1 MISARVALA
10 VGPNAEAFRSWLPL
24 ARQVVHTSLRLHWK
38 DVFEIYTYPPTIPL
52 AEALALEARRA
63 GSDTHITLMT
73 DDLWFTS
80 MGELSTKWLSQPSP
94 ARRAIESTCTAG
106 IYLGGPADARRMKE
120 IPPEKF
126 DANALGGSR
135 QQEPR
140 RRRKVPYVDLP
151 IGRVTPERAA
161 AYGLDYAS
169 WHRSYHDALGSDL
182 KDIQKRGA
190 ALGRR
195 LEGRK
200 KVRITSDAGTELRF
214 ETKPI
219 APVVDDGIV
228 SPADIRRGFVE
239 TSLPAGKL
247 EGALRPE
254 SVNGEVHATDPI
266 FLGGRTI
273 VRPWFRIEAGK
284 IVKWGAEDREDL
296 LAHMLVQS
304 KVSTAKVGFF
314 SVGLNPVAEAC
325 MLDNGIVK
333 DDVGIGLG
341 PHPQLERRAADPSV
355 SFTATTGP
363 VRLEIG
369 P

>member
-1 MISARVALA
+1 MS
-10 VGPNAEAFRSWLPL
+10 VGPASSTAPEFEAWIPL
-24 ARQVVHTSLRLHWK
+24 ARQVVRGSLRLRWK

-52 AEALALEARRA
+52 AEALALEARRT

-80 MGELSTKWLSQPSP
+80 MHELSLRWLRQPSP
-94 ARRAIESTCTAG
+94 VEYAIDSTCTAR
-106 IYLGGPADARRMKE
+106 IYLGGPSDARRMKD

-135 QQEPR
+135 QHEPR

-151 IGRVTPERAA
+151 IGRVTRERAE
-161 AYGLDYAS
+161 AYGLDFAK
-169 WHRSYHDALGSDL
+169 WHRSYHAALSVDL
-182 KDIQKRGA
+182 KEIQKRGM

-195 LEGRK
+195 LSGRK
-200 KVRITSDAGTELRF
+200 RVQIVSDAGTDLRF

-219 APVVDDGIV
+219 PPVVDDGIV
-228 SPADIRRGFVE
+228 GPADIRRGFVE

-247 EGALRPE
+247 DGAVRPE

-266 FLGGRTI
+266 FLAGRTI
-273 VRPWFRIEAGK
+273 VRPWFKIEAGR
-284 IVKWGAEDREDL
+284 IVKWGAEDQEDL
-296 LAHMLVQS
+296 LNHALVQS
-304 KVSTAKVGFF
+304 KVSTARVGFF